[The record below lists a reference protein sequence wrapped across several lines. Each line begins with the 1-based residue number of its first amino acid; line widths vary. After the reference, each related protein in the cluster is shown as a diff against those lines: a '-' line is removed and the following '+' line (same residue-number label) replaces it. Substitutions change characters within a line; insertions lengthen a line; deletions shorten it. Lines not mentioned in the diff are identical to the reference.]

1 MYRIGE
7 FSTLTGASVKTLR
20 YYDEINL
27 LKPSYVDKYTNYRYY
42 TEEELKLFKRI
53 EYLKKLSFT
62 LEEIKANLFNLT
74 IESLNN
80 KKQELELKRDYI
92 TVQLN
97 ELETL
102 RETLINDNKL
112 LIKRNNK

>member
-1 MYRIGE
+1 MYKIGE

-42 TEEELKLFKRI
+42 TDEELNSFKKI

-74 IESLNN
+74 IESLDN

-92 TVQLN
+92 TAQLN
-97 ELETL
+97 ELESF
-102 RETLINDNKL
+102 RESLINNKL
-112 LIKRNNK
+112 LIKKNNK